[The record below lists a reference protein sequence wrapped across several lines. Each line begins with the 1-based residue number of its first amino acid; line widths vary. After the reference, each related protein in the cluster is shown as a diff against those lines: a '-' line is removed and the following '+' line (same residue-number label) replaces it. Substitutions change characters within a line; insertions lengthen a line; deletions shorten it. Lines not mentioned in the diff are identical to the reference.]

1 MNWGQI
7 QAVVKQY
14 LENEE
19 PSFLAN
25 IPLHARLAEEDIYRK
40 VQLPMTK
47 ETATSTLVIGDRF
60 LSVPEDY
67 VSAYSLAVITPT
79 YDYLLPKDEAFLN
92 EAYPDP
98 TQVGKPRFYAVRNET
113 DLLLA
118 PTPGENYEV
127 EMHYFKKP
135 PSISLNNDP
144 DNTNWLSENGENALI
159 FGIIMHGYIY
169 EKGDQD
175 VIQAYGKQF
184 EVAITDLKLIVEG
197 RQRKDTYR
205 MPDQRMPT

>member
-7 QAVVKQY
+7 KAVVKQY

-19 PSFLAN
+19 QSFIDNL
-25 IPLHARLAEEDIYRK
+25 PLFGRLCEEDIYRK
-40 VQLPMTK
+40 VQLPVAK
-47 ETATSTLVIGDRF
+47 DTATSTLTADDRF
-60 LSVPEDY
+60 LTIPPDAISV
-67 VSAYSLAVITPT
+67 YSLALLDP
-79 YDYLLPKDEAFLN
+79 YRFLLPKDEAFLN

-98 TQVGKPRFYAVRNET
+98 TETGEPRFYAVRDET
-113 DLLLA
+113 ELLLA
-118 PTPGENYEV
+118 PPPADYYDV

-135 PSISLNNDP
+135 VSITKDNNDANTSWLG
-144 DNTNWLSENGENALI
+144 DNAENALV

-175 VIQAYGKQF
+175 VIQMYAKQF
-184 EVAITDLKLIVEG
+184 ETALADLKVIVEG

-205 MPDQRMPT
+205 TPDQRMPT